1 MTQSTDIHTAIADIN
16 NLLQEYVKNG
26 NADGMVALDT
36 QEVQV
41 FPRNGNSVIC
51 QETIRS
57 FWKSVMVMGIRE
69 AREIIE
75 TESRGDTTIEDSKDK
90 LSSTMT
96 KMDFQLK
103 HEAPRI

>member
-1 MTQSTDIHTAIADIN
+1 MTQSTDIHTAITVIN
-16 NLLQEYVKNG
+16 TSFIELVKSG
-26 NADGMVALDT
+26 DPDGVIALDT
-36 QEVQV
+36 KEVQV

-69 AREIIE
+69 ATEIIE
-75 TESRGDTTIEDSKDK
+75 TESHGDTTIEDSKDK
-90 LSSTMT
+90 PSSTMT

-103 HEAPRI
+103 WD